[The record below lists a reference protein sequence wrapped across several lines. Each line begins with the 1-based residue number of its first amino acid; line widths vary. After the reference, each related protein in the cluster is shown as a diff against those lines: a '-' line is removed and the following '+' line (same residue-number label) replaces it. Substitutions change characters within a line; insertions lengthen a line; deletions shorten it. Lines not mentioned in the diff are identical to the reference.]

1 MPPALRTTSRS
12 QYAPVFLENEI
23 ITSREPGRNLI
34 EPRLASHRAKNRL
47 RRARACRTT
56 SSMPELKD
64 FASSV
69 AIVVSSCDAFFD
81 AWRPFA
87 FFFRKHWSDCPFP
100 VFLIVNRL
108 RVRSNFLQ
116 PITVGP
122 DRDWAANMDVALKQ
136 ITQPYV
142 LYLQEDYFLEW
153 SGEPGAVGRRF
164 RLRLRPRR
172 RFFLLLRPVT
182 AGARF
187 RAAKRSLRD
196 CAQGIRRAHPAPG
209 DPVEKRCPPIRPATG

>member
-12 QYAPVFLENEI
+12 QYAPANHYI
-23 ITSREPGRNLI
+23 ISRQTPSVQPATQDHPRIATSHCEFGRQRRSGLVQ
-34 EPRLASHRAKNRL
+34 HFTHHAKNSLAEEQRPWPHDF
-47 RRARACRTT
+47 
-56 SSMPELKD
+56 SMPELKD

-81 AWRPFA
+81 AWRPFV

-100 VFLIVNRL
+100 IFLIVNRL

-122 DRDWAANMDVALKQ
+122 DRDWASNMQVALAQ

-142 LYLQEDYFLEW
+142 LYLQEDYFLN
-153 SGEPGAVGRRF
+153 GP
-164 RLRLRPRR
+164 
-172 RFFLLLRPVT
+172 
-182 AGARF
+182 
-187 RAAKRSLRD
+187 
-196 CAQGIRRAHPAPG
+196 
-209 DPVEKRCPPIRPATG
+209 